1 MQTTAGPSPFFS
13 RLSVRT
19 KINLTVALI
28 FVSVVGSVTV
38 YSGLRQ
44 KEAILLL
51 AEEQVKD
58 MSTLYFDSL
67 NTMMLTGTMDQ
78 RNILR
83 QKMLRRNNIL
93 EARVVRGLPVKGQF
107 GQGFPEEQP
116 MDELDQKALT
126 GEDVLVVTNNE
137 KGRVI
142 TVLTPFKATPDTR
155 GVNCLQC
162 HQVPSGAVNGAI
174 RVSYSLATMDAGVSK
189 ELWIGAVANIVLLMV
204 GLFLVNLLF
213 RGWISRPL
221 QDLMEA
227 LNQRTA
233 GNTAARAAV
242 TSADELGQLAKSF
255 NVMADNV
262 DAASDRERT
271 LQERERSAAEELGNK
286 VNTLLGVVDK
296 AAAGDLTGKVNFT
309 GEDAVGKLGQGLQKM
324 VDNLRNLMDERR
336 KAMEDLQGKVDT
348 ILGVVTRAAEGD
360 LTGNLN
366 ISGSDTIGKL
376 AQGVQR
382 MVDNLGGLVNQEQQ
396 SGIQVTSSATEIAAT
411 AKQQEATAA
420 EQAATVNEI
429 VATSTEISA
438 TSKELVRTME
448 EVARVAE
455 TTAAAATNGQAGLD
469 KMESTMHHVVE
480 ASVSIASKLE
490 VLNEKASNI
499 NTVVTTITKVA
510 DQTNLL
516 SLNAAIEAEKA
527 GEYGQ
532 GFAVVATEIRRLA
545 DQTAVATWDIEQ
557 MVKEMQ
563 SAVTAGVM
571 SVEKFS
577 EEVRRSVQ
585 EVETVGVQ
593 LVQIIEQVQKL
604 TPRFESVHEGMQSQ
618 SLAAEQ
624 IKQAMIQLNEAAQQT
639 VDSLRQSNSAIERLN
654 DAAHGLQTGV
664 TRFKVQKRGHE
675 SGSWLASA

>member
-1 MQTTAGPSPFFS
+1 MQTVASLSIFS

-19 KINLTVALI
+19 KINITVALI
-28 FVSVVGSVTV
+28 FISVVGSVTI

-44 KEAILLL
+44 KQAILEL

-78 RNILR
+78 RDILR
-83 QKMLRRNNIL
+83 QKMLRRNNII

-116 MDELDQKALT
+116 MDELDQKALS
-126 GEDVLVVTNNE
+126 GEEILVVGKNE

-174 RVSYSLATMDAGVSK
+174 RVSYSLSDMDAGVSK
-189 ELWIGAVANIVLLMV
+189 ELWIGVLSNIVLLMV
-204 GLFLVNLLF
+204 GLVLVNLLF

-221 QDLMEA
+221 QNLIEA
-227 LNQRTA
+227 LNQRSA
-233 GNTAARAAV
+233 GNTVARASV

-255 NVMADNV
+255 NTMADNV
-262 DAASDRERT
+262 DASTQRERE
-271 LQERERSAAEELGNK
+271 LQERERKAAEELGNK
-286 VNTLLGVVDK
+286 VNVLLGVVDK
-296 AAAGDLTGKVNFT
+296 AALGDLTGKVNFA
-309 GEDAVGKLGQGLQKM
+309 GEDAVGKLGKGLQDM
-324 VDNLRNLMDERR
+324 VDNLRNLMEERR
-336 KAMEDLQGKVDT
+336 KALEELQGKVDT

-360 LTGNLN
+360 LTGHLN
-366 ISGSDTIGKL
+366 IGGTDTIGKL
-376 AQGVQR
+376 AHGVQR
-382 MVDNLGGLVNQEQQ
+382 MVDNLGGLVNQVQQ

-455 TTAAAATNGQAGLD
+455 TTAAAASNGQAGLD
-469 KMESTMHHVVE
+469 KMENTMHHVVE

-585 EVETVGVQ
+585 EVESVGMQ
-593 LVQIIEQVQKL
+593 LVQIIEQVQAL

-618 SLAAEQ
+618 SLAADQ
-624 IKQAMIQLNEAAQQT
+624 IKQAMVQLNEAAQQT

-664 TRFKVQKRGHE
+664 TRFKVQKRVHE